1 MTLVAT
7 SAMTAAAEPGDVGG
21 VRRSASRGLV
31 ERVLVVRVLRSPI
44 GEMVAAADDE
54 GLWLLEFCGDE
65 QHDNSPDPT
74 DSGSVINDCGARG
87 VRSAARLRDAAR
99 RERGLAIGFASGS
112 HRYLDQAELELNE
125 YGDGGRRAF
134 DVPTVLVGSAFQVR
148 VWRALLTI
156 PFGRTLT
163 YAGLASAV
171 GYDEA
176 RHAARAVGQ
185 ANGSNRIA
193 VVVPCHRVIAAEGG
207 VGGYAGGLAR
217 KRRLLW
223 IEGVQLRDTE
233 RSLFEVGEELGGV
246 LVDTVQITN
255 K

>member
-1 MTLVAT
+1 MTLVT
-7 SAMTAAAEPGDVGG
+7 TTAMAGAAEPGDVAGG
-21 VRRSASRGLV
+21 RRSASRDLV
-31 ERVLVVRVLRSPI
+31 ERVLVVRVLRTPV
-44 GEMVAAADDE
+44 GEMIAAADDE

-65 QHDNSPDPT
+65 QRDNSPDPT
-74 DSGSVINDCGARG
+74 NCGSVINESGARG

-99 RERGLAIGFASGS
+99 RERGLTIGFASGS
-112 HRYLDQAELELNE
+112 HRFLDQAETELNE
-125 YGDGGRRAF
+125 YAEGGRRAF

-148 VWRALLTI
+148 VWRALLAI

-171 GYDEA
+171 GYAEA

-193 VVVPCHRVIAAEGG
+193 VLVPCHRVIAAEGG

-217 KRRLLW
+217 KRRFLG
-223 IEGVQLRDTE
+223 IEGVRLRDTE
-233 RSLFEVGEELGGV
+233 RSLFEVG
-246 LVDTVQITN
+246 
-255 K
+255 